1 MCGGGEGGEDGNL
14 WGCAEGWRNIE
25 GLRLS
30 SEKRAQSPEQSVTL
44 WGEKQIPFQKDL
56 IASEN

>member
-1 MCGGGEGGEDGNL
+1 MEGGEGGEDGNL

-30 SEKRAQSPEQSVTL
+30 SEKRAESRAVSDIMGRKTDS
-44 WGEKQIPFQKDL
+44 I
-56 IASEN
+56 SERSYSI